1 VWRHRDFKQETAVAL
16 VDLPAAHDTVWHQG
30 LRLKLLRTIPDKDL
44 VAYIMETLSNRRF
57 VLRTSDGQESRARRL
72 KNGVAQVPI
81 PAPCLLN
88 IYISD
93 IPKKFS
99 TNLHYADD
107 LTLAFTWPDWANVGN
122 AMNRDLSTL
131 HTNYHQNRL
140 QLSKEKLCMPCTTLT
155 HVA

>member
-1 VWRHRDFKQETAVAL
+1 MAYVLFKNHVCFFLSAFKKKTNKHTAPIQHVWRHRDFKQETAVAL

-107 LTLAFTWPDWANVGN
+107 
-122 AMNRDLSTL
+122 
-131 HTNYHQNRL
+131 
-140 QLSKEKLCMPCTTLT
+140 
-155 HVA
+155 